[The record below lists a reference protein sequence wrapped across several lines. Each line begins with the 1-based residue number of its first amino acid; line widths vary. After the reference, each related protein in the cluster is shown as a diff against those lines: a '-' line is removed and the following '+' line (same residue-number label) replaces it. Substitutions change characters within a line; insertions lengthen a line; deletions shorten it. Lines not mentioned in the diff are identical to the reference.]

1 MSQKKLTVM
10 NKVLQSCMIA
20 LAATTLFSACQKD
33 KEHLVDLTA
42 VIVDQPVSNAKVYI
56 DDVYG
61 CWQHGDAV
69 KIKSGSN
76 GTESYSLTVAGSDE
90 AATRATILDVTEGA
104 PYTAGY
110 PAANATITGNGTLT
124 IDVPASQSYAE
135 ASIYSGAAT
144 AKQRIVCPMAAY
156 SPDGSDLKFYNVA
169 AMLAVTVSNS
179 TTEALTLYAVE
190 VESDNAPL
198 SATAVVSVDAEGAT
212 ITSQSSTSTSVT
224 LYFTSTLTLDASGEA
239 TVYLPV
245 LPIAEGD
252 ASNLTVHVKATG
264 GTTSKKYTFHGESAR
279 TMSIEK
285 DQIGNIPVTLSTATC
300 TGYNEY
306 FWGQGTEDCPFLIE
320 NQTDLEN
327 LRTLTN
333 AGTSGYVGNTV
344 YYKQTADIDL
354 SSWTTAIG
362 NTSSY
367 AFSAN
372 YNGGGHSIT
381 NLSLAETDEAS
392 YGLFGYAG
400 GGNTIKNLTVSGSIT
415 SSYKAGYDGIAGL
428 VGESTAELTI
438 ERCTTNVSIIDVA
451 TGNGINKMGHAGILG
466 CASGATTIR
475 YCKNTGDITE
485 GTGHYIRGMSSG
497 GILGLNNNASTSI
510 EYCENTG
517 NVLQERTTN
526 TNVNYGKIG
535 GICGQTMTNI
545 NISNCTNSGTV
556 RNTGASASTA
566 ATGGIIGAVFEPVSG
581 EGGTNTATLDNVR
594 ITECTNSGTVALTAN
609 TAGFCGGII
618 GSIGGLACSNLV
630 VNVTVSNCTHKNA
643 NVTGVYRVGGIVGFT
658 YAKVGSSL
666 SVSGCKTLGGDS
678 YLITGGT
685 ASYTSGIVGFTGSFD
700 INLSVSGCANN
711 IPVTGGTYTSGVVSY
726 VSMGSASTK
735 PVVISNCT
743 NTAAITGISGSTKQN
758 YVGGIAAYLGYHPI
772 TVTGCENS
780 GTITGA
786 NYTAGIAA
794 YTYGGNTTTATYIT
808 NNTNTGVI
816 SSSGNYVAGIVA
828 QATKTTLTGCI
839 NSEDATVTGTY
850 HVGGIAGNLS
860 QATTI
865 SNCKNFA
872 DITATSTNASSGVAG
887 LIGSNPSTMDMTY
900 CLNKGNIYLTYAN
913 ANKAM
918 YVGGL
923 VGYSN
928 GYITASDC
936 GSTGNVA
943 VTNGCF
949 GAGGLI
955 GGTRV
960 TGYNFKNCYCTGN
973 ITGNITNSQSVG
985 GIIGCVYYGSSSRC
999 GYIENCYF
1007 SGSIDLGG
1015 SRTSA
1020 MIGDMYG
1027 RYNTTG
1033 YYFTITSSYAANQY
1047 GVNNH
1052 ANYSISQ
1059 NGDDEYVT
1067 SNGDKKLKEALN
1079 DWRTGGNASYSEW
1092 VSTDDTVLPHLA
1104 WEDE

>member
-1 MSQKKLTVM
+1 MLGV
-10 NKVLQSCMIA
+10 
-20 LAATTLFSACQKD
+20 AAFSAIAFASCQKD
-33 KEHLVDLTA
+33 DDNLVDLTA
-42 VIVDQPVSNAKVYI
+42 VIADKPAGDTKVSI
-56 DDVYG
+56 DEDRYA
-61 CWQHGDAV
+61 CWTDGDNISINGEEYTV
-69 KIKSGSN
+69 GVTTSG
-76 GTESYSLTVAGSDE
+76 
-90 AATRATILDVTEGA
+90 
-104 PYTAGY
+104 
-110 PAANATITGNGTLT
+110 
-124 IDVPASQSYAE
+124 
-135 ASIYSGAAT
+135 
-144 AKQRIVCPMAAY
+144 
-156 SPDGSDLKFYNVA
+156 
-169 AMLAVTVSNS
+169 
-179 TTEALTLYAVE
+179 
-190 VESDNAPL
+190 
-198 SATAVVSVDAEGAT
+198 
-212 ITSQSSTSTSVT
+212 STSVSIIGVSYNESGYAAVYPASCHKT
-224 LYFTSTLTLDASGEA
+224 ENAGSTSAKIILPDAQEWDEDHIVTPMVAYTTSGGSGSTLLFHNPCNLLKVTVTNGLAGENDLDIHQIIVTSSNTILTGEA
-239 TVYLPV
+239 TVTGLDGTPSISSV
-245 LPIAEGD
+245 
-252 ASNLTVHVKATG
+252 TG
-264 GTTSKKYTFHGESAR
+264 GTKDVTLDCGDQTIAAGDHYTFYVTVPKVSGEQFRFRVLAKNGGTKYTFDQESQEGI
-279 TMSIEK
+279 TLTQNEMVPISISLNTPNG
-285 DQIGNIPVTLSTATC
+285 DN
-300 TGYNEY
+300 N
-306 FWGQGTEDCPFLIE
+306 FWGSGTSSDPFLITD
-320 NQTDLEN
+320 QTDLET
-327 LRTLTN
+327 LRTVTN
-333 AGTSGYVGNTV
+333 AGTDGYCSGK
-344 YYKQTADIDL
+344 YYKQTADITL

-367 AFSAN
+367 AFAAN
-372 YNGGGHSIT
+372 YDGGGHSIT
-381 NLSLAETDEAS
+381 NLSLAETDAAS

-400 GGNTIKNLTVSGSIT
+400 GGNTIKNLTVAGSIT

-428 VGESTAELTI
+428 VGESTATLTI

-510 EYCENTG
+510 ENCENTG

-526 TNVNYGKIG
+526 TNVNYGKVG

-556 RNTGASASTA
+556 RNTGASASAA

-581 EGGTNTATLDNVR
+581 EGGTNTATLDNVQV
-594 ITECTNSGTVALTAN
+594 TECTNSGTVALTAN

-643 NVTGVYRVGGIVGFT
+643 NVTGVYRVGGIVGYT
-658 YAKVGSSL
+658 NAKVGSSL

-685 ASYTSGIVGFTGSFD
+685 ASYTSGIVGLTGSFD
-700 INLSVSGCANN
+700 IDISVDGCSNN
-711 IPVTGGTYTSGVVSY
+711 IPVTGGTYTAGVVSY
-726 VSMGSASTK
+726 VNMGSVSTK

-839 NSEDATVTGTY
+839 NGEDATVTGTY

-872 DITATSTNASSGVAG
+872 DITATSTNGSSGVG
-887 LIGSNPSTMDMTY
+887 GIIGSNPSSANMNR
-900 CLNKGNIYLTYAN
+900 CLNKGNIALTYAN
-913 ANKAM
+913 ANQQM

-928 GYITASDC
+928 GSIVANDC
-936 GSTGNVA
+936 GSTGDVS

-949 GAGGLI
+949 AEGGLF
-955 GGTRV
+955 GSART
-960 TGYNFKNCYCTGN
+960 TGYYFKNCYCTGN
-973 ITGNITNSQSVG
+973 ITGNVTNSKSVG
-985 GIIGCVYYGSSSRC
+985 GIVGSAYYTSASRI

-1007 SGSIDLGG
+1007 SGTIDLGG

-1020 MIGDMYG
+1020 MIGDMFAKN
-1027 RYNTTG
+1027 NTTG
-1033 YYFTITSSYAANQY
+1033 YYLTITSCYSTNQY
-1047 GVNNH
+1047 GSNTH

-1067 SNGDKKLKEALN
+1067 SNSDKKLKAALN
-1079 DWRTGGNASYSEW
+1079 SWADIGSYSSW
-1092 VSTDDTVLPHLA
+1092 VSTDDTELPHLA

>member
-1 MSQKKLTVM
+1 MTTRIHTLVTGAAAVLLTAA
-10 NKVLQSCMIA
+10 A
-20 LAATTLFSACQKD
+20 LTLAVSCQKD
-33 KEHLVDLTA
+33 EEYRRDLTFTLVA
-42 VIVDQPVSNAKVYI
+42 EDAPDGGKAYVESNYLCWH
-56 DDVYG
+56 DGDVL
-61 CWQHGDAV
+61 
-69 KIKSGSN
+69 KIN
-76 GTESYSLTVAGSDE
+76 NVAE
-90 AATRATILDVTEGA
+90 TIRVTTPSENNV
-104 PYTAGY
+104 T
-110 PAANATITGNGTLT
+110 ATITGVAYNENGY
-124 IDVPASQSYAE
+124 VAAFPASSVVGEMGSGSTGAVTISVPVTQVYDSSLNASREMVQVVPMPMVGRCE
-135 ASIYSGAAT
+135 AGGSTLKFSNAAALVKVSITDATVQKGLKLYQIILSTSDDASLSGFGSLDENGALVVNSGADSMVTLDCSRRTLPIGEGDDFYLVVAPFSG
-144 AKQRIVCPMAAY
+144 KH
-156 SPDGSDLKFYNVA
+156 LKVRV
-169 AMLAVTVSNS
+169 LAVD
-179 TTEALTLYAVE
+179 
-190 VESDNAPL
+190 SDNKKYIFTKVSPNTQSVGRNEMGGISISL
-198 SATAVVSVDAEGAT
+198 SNNGVDQDFWG
-212 ITSQSSTSTSVT
+212 SGSSTNPYLITCYDDLNTLRRKINLNNSDTQSV
-224 LYFTSTLTLDASGEA
+224 
-239 TVYLPV
+239 
-245 LPIAEGD
+245 
-252 ASNLTVHVKATG
+252 
-264 GTTSKKYTFHGESAR
+264 
-279 TMSIEK
+279 
-285 DQIGNIPVTLSTATC
+285 
-300 TGYNEY
+300 YN
-306 FWGQGTEDCPFLIE
+306 
-320 NQTDLEN
+320 
-327 LRTLTN
+327 
-333 AGTSGYVGNTV
+333 ANTV
-344 YYKQTADIDL
+344 FYLQTADIPL

-362 NTSSY
+362 NVSDK
-367 AFSAN
+367 AFAAN
-372 YNGGGHSIT
+372 YDGGGHSIT
-381 NLSLAETDEAS
+381 NLSLAETDAAS
-392 YGLFGYAG
+392 YGLFGHAG

-609 TAGFCGGII
+609 TTGFCGGII

-643 NVTGVYRVGGIVGFT
+643 NVTGVYRVGGIVGCT
-658 YAKVGSSL
+658 NAKVGSSL

-726 VSMGSASTK
+726 VSMGSVSTK

-758 YVGGIAAYLGYHPI
+758 YVGGIVAYANNHPV
-772 TVTGCENS
+772 TVTGRSNS

-872 DITATSTNASSGVAG
+872 DITATSTNGSSGVG
-887 LIGSNPSTMDMTY
+887 GIIGSNPSTADMRR

-913 ANKAM
+913 ASQQM

-928 GYITASDC
+928 GSIVANDC
-936 GSTGNVA
+936 GSTGDVS

-949 GAGGLI
+949 AEGGLF
-955 GGTRV
+955 GSARTP
-960 TGYNFKNCYCTGN
+960 GYYFKNCYCTGN
-973 ITGNITNSQSVG
+973 ITGDVTNSKSVG
-985 GIIGCVYYGSSSRC
+985 GIVGSAYYTSASRI

-1007 SGSIDLGG
+1007 SGTIDLGG

-1020 MIGDMYG
+1020 MIGDMFAKN
-1027 RYNTTG
+1027 NTTG
-1033 YYFTITSSYAANQY
+1033 YYLTITSCYSTNQY
-1047 GVNNH
+1047 GSNTH

-1067 SNGDKKLKEALN
+1067 SNGDKKLKAALN
-1079 DWRTGGNASYSEW
+1079 SWADIGSYSSW
-1092 VSTDDTVLPHLA
+1092 VSTDDTELPHLA